1 MTADAFRRLRV
12 GLVLLLFLGTA
23 GLLFWRW
30 SHGGIPVH
38 HVLRRGEL
46 PGLSTAWDPL
56 VLPLLAWVLSGR
68 VRRRLLGD
76 PSQARGVALGFAL
89 ALALSITLSLAFSLG
104 LESLPPKLVNG
115 VVLLALFLPIYRA
128 ECVLGW
134 VVGGVVTFGAL
145 LPTAF
150 ATLLAGLGFLLF
162 HLTRLLGRGLRWGF
176 RRNRA

>member
-1 MTADAFRRLRV
+1 MTADAYRRLRV

-23 GLLFWRW
+23 GLLLWRW

-76 PSQARGVALGFAL
+76 PSQARGVAL
-89 ALALSITLSLAFSLG
+89 ALALSATLSLAFSLG
-104 LESLPPKLVNG
+104 FESLPPKLVNG

-162 HLTRLLGRGLRWGF
+162 HLTRLLGRGLRRGF